1 MQKRE
6 WRQGNIRV
14 TVEKRQSGMFQH
26 ILLLQ
31 VLHVGRTG
39 LLICMEMKIEISKMY
54 RLQ

>member
-14 TVEKRQSGMFQH
+14 TVKNRQSGMFKH

-39 LLICMEMKIEISKMY
+39 LLMEMKIEISKMY
-54 RLQ
+54 RLQG